1 MPELP
6 EVEITRKT
14 LQKYI
19 ENEYILDIKI
29 NNRNLRYKIDK
40 NFRKNLKGKK
50 IVKISRRS
58 KYLIFH
64 LSDGNFFLIHLGM
77 SGRILV
83 DQSKNKDLVLDTS
96 FYPSAPPL
104 VKHNHVFFYFK
115 KSNVIYNDT
124 RRFGFIK
131 FYKAKEFINSSHL
144 KNLGVEP
151 LSKNF
156 TTTFVKK
163 KIFQFNKPI
172 KNILMDQTFICGLGN
187 IYVNEV
193 LFLSKIHPLRN
204 SKSLNNLE
212 IKQLVFFIKKILVK
226 SISLGGST
234 IKDFHNSEGKS
245 GFFQDTFNVYAKEG
259 SACSKKNCRGI
270 IKKIVLSSRA
280 SFFCDRCQKE

>member
-1 MPELP
+1 MLA
-6 EVEITRKT
+6 ISQSDDFQSQATG
-14 LQKYI
+14 
-19 ENEYILDIKI
+19 IKFCAKPGDKAAI
-29 NNRNLRYKIDK
+29 SHTKPPPIDPP
-40 NFRKNLKGKK
+40 
-50 IVKISRRS
+50 IIA
-58 KYLIFH
+58 
-64 LSDGNFFLIHLGM
+64 
-77 SGRILV
+77 
-83 DQSKNKDLVLDTS
+83 NKDSTS
-96 FYPSAPPL
+96 SL
-104 VKHNHVFFYFK
+104 C
-115 KSNVIYNDT
+115 
-124 RRFGFIK
+124 
-131 FYKAKEFINSSHL
+131 
-144 KNLGVEP
+144 
-151 LSKNF
+151 
-156 TTTFVKK
+156 
-163 KIFQFNKPI
+163 KPI

-245 GFFQDTFNVYAKEG
+245 GFFQDTFKVYAKEG